1 MSTSSRVW
9 RTIRCFVSFILTPM
23 IRAAL
28 IPCRAEIEPD
38 GWSDSDED
46 DEPAKSDAPKDL
58 ATATRRIQALQQ
70 KLEQAKQ
77 DLVYYR
83 QFVSQRLD
91 LAGLTEELKK
101 SEASS
106 STTHVAVPLRDDDS
120 HYFQSYAENGG

>member
-1 MSTSSRVW
+1 MRGLDEKLGQLESMSSAE
-9 RTIRCFVSFILTPM
+9 L
-23 IRAAL
+23 
-28 IPCRAEIEPD
+28 RAEWVRLTGTPRPRISP
-38 GWSDSDED
+38 SLMR
-46 DEPAKSDAPKDL
+46 L
-58 ATATRRIQALQQ
+58 ALAWEIQAKAQGGLSRTLQQ